1 MPGLASRAR
10 SSFLNYR
17 SFASE
22 SKSWL
27 CCRQGRFTHGIKGA
41 ACVVPP
47 VGPWTLKKAQS
58 SSNKKRLSQQQILK
72 SSYLQNTIE
81 YLQNTLEKCIFCDF
95 GPWRASCSHRK
106 VPNPA
111 ALAGS

>member
-47 VGPWTLKKAQS
+47 VDLGL
-58 SSNKKRLSQQQILK
+58 
-72 SSYLQNTIE
+72 
-81 YLQNTLEKCIFCDF
+81 
-95 GPWRASCSHRK
+95 
-106 VPNPA
+106 
-111 ALAGS
+111 